1 MRKALFVLMMVMMAT
16 ALFGRGTP
24 ESVPMEMPSEEQ
36 TIVDLAVAD
45 GRFST
50 LVTALEAAGLLETLS
65 GDGPFTVFA
74 PTDEAFDALPAGTV
88 EGLLADPAALAN
100 VLTYHVV
107 SGSVMASDV
116 VNLTSATTL
125 QGEPLV
131 VSVADGVAINQA
143 NVLQTDVVGSNGV
156 IHVIDSVLLP
166 PSQDIVDI
174 AVEAGTFTTLVAAL
188 EAAGLVDT
196 LRGEGAFTVFAP
208 TDEAFAQLPSG
219 TLEALLNDIPTL
231 TSILTYHVV
240 PGQVFSG
247 DVVNVTE
254 APTLQGQ
261 AIDVAVTNGMVV
273 LDGESTVVATD
284 LLATNGV
291 VHVIDRV
298 ILPN

>member
-1 MRKALFVLMMVMMAT
+1 MRKTVFVLIMVLMAT

-24 ESVPMEMPSEEQ
+24 EAAPMDPASQDQ
-36 TIVDLAVAD
+36 TIVDIAVAD

-50 LVTALEAAGLLETLS
+50 LVTALEAAGLVETLS

-88 EGLLADPAALAN
+88 EGLLADPAALAD

-116 VNLTSATTL
+116 VELTSATTL
-125 QGEPLV
+125 QGQPVV
-131 VSVADGVAINQA
+131 VSAAAGVAINQA
-143 NVLQTDVVGSNGV
+143 NVTQTDVVGSNGV

-166 PSQDIVDI
+166 PGQDVVDI
-174 AVEAGTFTTLVAAL
+174 AVDAGNFTTLVAAL
-188 EAAGLVDT
+188 QAAGLVDT

-208 TDEAFAQLPSG
+208 TDEAFAQLPAG
-219 TLEALLNDIPTL
+219 TVEALLNDIPTL

-261 AIDVAVTNGMVV
+261 AIDVAVTNGIVV
-273 LDGESTVVATD
+273 LNGESTVVATD

-291 VHVIDRV
+291 IHVIDRV